1 MTASWTSLYL
11 PCEDSIAPALQ
22 ESLTALG
29 YTLYNPFGLLPG
41 KAYTQSV
48 RLFVA
53 PPTDGWTRMIGE
65 PDTRQL
71 PPLSKTCL
79 CLYVALTGKDAQI
92 EVYSDGEQI
101 EPQTA
106 LVPYLRAGRSTSDL
120 QSALHSTVSLVEKEM
135 PETVGLS
142 PLSLVVPL
150 DDLPEDVRDIAGQV
164 NPGQA
169 QKLFERLSGTLMQK
183 VSPGGSAPDEASMMV
198 AGNAP
203 DWNSV
208 GGRRIR
214 ALMACLTVPD
224 GWREPDFVTLRDA
237 YQVQARRQRKPDAR
251 LYPGD
256 AEAMQRVP
264 NALDY
269 TPVYG
274 GL

>member
-11 PCEDSIAPALQ
+11 PCEDSLAPALQ

-53 PPTDGWTRMIGE
+53 PPVNGWTRVIGE
-65 PDTRQL
+65 PDARQF
-71 PPLSKTCL
+71 PFLSKHCL
-79 CLYVALTGKDAQI
+79 CVYVALNGKDAHI
-92 EVYSDGEQI
+92 EVYVDGERV

-106 LVPYLRAGRSTSDL
+106 LVPYLRDGRSANDL
-120 QSALHSTVSLVEKEM
+120 QAALHSAVSLVELE
-135 PETVGLS
+135 ES
-142 PLSLVVPL
+142 PQPQMLVVPI
-150 DDLPEDVRDIAGQV
+150 DELPEDVRHMAGQV
-164 NPGQA
+164 NPAQA
-169 QKLFERLSGTLMQK
+169 QKLFERLSGTLMKK
-183 VSPGGSAPDEASMMV
+183 VSPGGNAADEARMML
-198 AGNAP
+198 AGDTP

-208 GGRRIR
+208 GGQRIR

-224 GWREPDFVTLRDA
+224 GWREPDIVTLRDA
-237 YQVQARRQRKPDAR
+237 YQVHARRERKPDAR

>member
-11 PCEDSIAPALQ
+11 PCEDSLVPALQ

-29 YTLYNPFGLLPG
+29 YTLYNPFGQTPG

-53 PPTDGWTRMIGE
+53 PPASGWTRVVGE
-65 PDTRQL
+65 PDARQISL
-71 PPLSKTCL
+71 LSRTCP
-79 CLYVALTGKDAQI
+79 CLSVALTGKDAYI
-92 EVYSDGEQI
+92 EVYVNGEQAD
-101 EPQTA
+101 PRTA
-106 LVPYLRAGRSTSDL
+106 MIPYLRDGRSANDL
-120 QSALHSTVSLVEKEM
+120 QAALHSAVSLVE
-135 PETVGLS
+135 PEESTQ
-142 PLSLVVPL
+142 PQMLVMPL
-150 DDLPEDVRDIAGQV
+150 DNLPEDVRDMAGQV
-164 NPGQA
+164 NPGQS
-169 QKLFERLSGTLMQK
+169 QKMFERLSGSLMKK
-183 VSPGGSAPDEASMMV
+183 VSPGGSAADEARMML

-224 GWREPDFVTLRDA
+224 DWREPDFVTLRDA
-237 YQVQARRQRKPDAR
+237 YQVLARRQRKPDAR